1 MHVGNKR
8 GSLPKRILGLLL
20 ALVMLFPASLST
32 LAADPGFATNLENLA
47 GQPAEGQRRL
57 QT

>member
-20 ALVMLFPASLST
+20 ALVMLFPASPVGSC
-32 LAADPGFATNLENLA
+32 
-47 GQPAEGQRRL
+47 QRHRF
-57 QT
+57 